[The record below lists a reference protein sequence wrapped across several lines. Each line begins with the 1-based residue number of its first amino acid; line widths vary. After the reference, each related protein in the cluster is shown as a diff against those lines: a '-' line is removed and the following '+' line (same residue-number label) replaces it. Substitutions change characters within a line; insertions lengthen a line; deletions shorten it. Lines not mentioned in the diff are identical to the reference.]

1 MIAVGIDIAK
11 RTHEACFMGQDGR
24 QIGKA
29 RRFHNTRPGVQALL
43 DDVQQLREP
52 ATIGLEATGHYWLAL
67 HDALVRAGHTVQ
79 VLNPL
84 QTHAYR
90 KTTIR
95 KVKSDRK
102 DAWLI
107 ADVVR
112 IGRGRAAYVPDETIL
127 QLRELT
133 RFRWGLVDQIGDAK
147 RRALSVLD
155 RVFPEYETLFSDVF
169 IKSSRALLQ
178 RATTAA
184 EFADADLAE
193 LASVLK
199 QTSRNRLGRERAE
212 AVQAAARDS
221 LGLTKLGGV
230 ASFELRAMLDH
241 IAFLEQQ
248 VAACEQQIEHLLAT
262 LEQHVT
268 EIPGIGHVL
277 AASLMAEIGD
287 VTRFARFESLV
298 AYSGIDPTVFSSGE
312 FTATETHMSKR
323 GSPYLRRALW
333 LAAISASQSNPDLAE
348 YLQRRLAQGKPWGTA
363 MGAVARKLLSRIYVV
378 LKQNRPYE
386 VRG

>member
-1 MIAVGIDIAK
+1 MIAVGIDVAK
-11 RTHEACFMGQDGR
+11 RTHEACFMGQDGKE
-24 QIGKA
+24 IAKS
-29 RRFHNTRPGVQALL
+29 RRFHNTQPGVRALL
-43 DDVQQLREP
+43 NDLQQLAEP
-52 ATIGLEATGHYWLAL
+52 VTIGLEATGHYWLAL
-67 HDALVRAGHTVQ
+67 HDALSGAGHTVQ

-90 KTTIR
+90 KTTVR
-95 KVKSDRK
+95 RVKNDRK

-112 IGRGRAAYVPDETIL
+112 IGRVRAAYVPDETIL

-147 RRALSVLD
+147 RRALTILD
-155 RVFPEYETLFSDVF
+155 RVFPEYEALFSDVF

-178 RATTAA
+178 RAATAA
-184 EFADADLAE
+184 DFAEADLAE
-193 LASVLK
+193 LTALLK
-199 QTSRNRLGRERAE
+199 QTSRGKLGQVKAE
-212 AVQAAARDS
+212 AVQSAARDS

-230 ASFELRAMLDH
+230 AGFELRALLDH

-248 VAACEQQIEHLLAT
+248 VAATEQQIETQLAT

-268 EIPGIGHVL
+268 EISGIGPVL
-277 AASLMAEIGD
+277 AASLVAEIGD
-287 VTRFARFESLV
+287 IRRFPRLESLV
-298 AYSGIDPTVFSSGE
+298 AYTGIDPTVFASGE

-333 LAAISASQSNPDLAE
+333 LAAVSASRSNPDLAT
-348 YLQRRLAQGKPWGTA
+348 YLQHRLDQGKPWGIA
-363 MGAVARKLLSRIYVV
+363 MGAVARKLLSRIYVI
-378 LKQNRPYE
+378 LKHNRTYQ
-386 VRG
+386 VR

>member
-1 MIAVGIDIAK
+1 MIAVGIDVAK
-11 RTHEACFMGQDGR
+11 RTHEACFMDRDGQ
-24 QIGKA
+24 QIGKSH
-29 RRFHNTRPGVQALL
+29 RFRNTRPGVRALL
-43 DDVQQLREP
+43 DDLEQLPEP
-52 ATIGLEATGHYWLAL
+52 ATIGLEATGHYWLAV
-67 HDALVRAGHTVQ
+67 HDALISAGHTVQ

-90 KTTIR
+90 KTTVR

-147 RRALSVLD
+147 RRALTILD
-155 RVFPEYETLFSDVF
+155 RVFPEYEGLFSDVF

-178 RATTAA
+178 QATTAA
-184 EFADADLAE
+184 DFATADLDE
-193 LASVLK
+193 LTAVLK
-199 QTSRNRLGRERAE
+199 KTSRGRLGRVKAE

-221 LGLTKLGGV
+221 LGLAKLGGV
-230 ASFELRAMLDH
+230 AGFELRALLDH

-248 VAACEQQIEHLLAT
+248 VAATEQQIEVLLAT

-268 EIPGIGHVL
+268 DIKGIGPVL
-277 AASLMAEIGD
+277 AASLVAEIGD
-287 VTRFARFESLV
+287 ISRFPRLESLV
-298 AYSGIDPTVFSSGE
+298 AYTGIDPTVFASGE
-312 FTATETHMSKR
+312 FTASETHMSKR

-333 LAAISASQSNPDLAE
+333 LAAVSASASNPDLAA
-348 YLQRRLAQGKPWGTA
+348 YLQRRLDQGKPWGTA
-363 MGAVARKLLSRIYVV
+363 IGAVARKLLSRIYVI
-378 LKQNRPYE
+378 LKHNRPYE
-386 VRG
+386 VR

>member
-11 RTHEACFMGQDGR
+11 RTHEACFMGQDG
-24 QIGKA
+24 QQVGKP
-29 RRFHNTRPGVQALL
+29 RRFHNTQPGVHALL
-43 DDVQQLREP
+43 NDLQQLREP

-67 HDALVRAGHTVQ
+67 HEALVRAGHTVQ

-90 KTTIR
+90 KTTLR
-95 KVKSDRK
+95 KVKTDRK

-147 RRALSVLD
+147 RRALTILD
-155 RVFPEYETLFSDVF
+155 RVFPEYESLFSDVF
-169 IKSSRALLQ
+169 IKSSRAVLH

-184 EFADADLAE
+184 EFAETDLDE
-193 LASVLK
+193 LTSVLTT
-199 QTSRNRLGRERAE
+199 TSRGRLGRDKAE
-212 AVQAAARDS
+212 AVQRAARDS
-221 LGLTKLGGV
+221 LGLAKLGGV
-230 ASFELRAMLDH
+230 ASFELRAVLDH
-241 IAFLEQQ
+241 ITFLEQQ

-268 EIPGIGHVL
+268 EIPGIGRVL
-277 AASLMAEIGD
+277 AASLLAEIGD
-287 VTRFARFESLV
+287 VSRFARFESLV
-298 AYSGIDPTVFSSGE
+298 AYTGIDPTVFASGE

-333 LAAISASQSNPDLAE
+333 LAAISASQSNPDLAV